1 MDLENKAP
9 EEEKDKD
16 KKPVEE
22 TAEKPVTE
30 AEQPAPDDK
39 QADENGEGADAQPE
53 QAEQEAPAE
62 ETASEPE
69 VKAEPAADPA
79 AELEQLREENVRLKA
94 QLEAHKAGFKGEY
107 IEDAVLIGGIDYEEN
122 VVLPFVFSS
131 MEPVGNGY
139 FLGTVAEDDSI
150 LVYDRAFRLA
160 FPRSYEKAEA
170 DDSGMLSLTVS
181 DCVFDYYLGGD
192 SPVLRRAS
200 MTSDIC
206 GVALQWR
213 VANQVYLNDLN
224 ENDLLRINKIV
235 TSYMLML
242 QESSFD
248 ELPAISASDYIAG
261 LTKPGSFAGMAFDE
275 ISGFSF
281 ASADGNSAYDF
292 SFTASYHLTDAE
304 AEQMPGTAVQVQLR
318 FRRNTDNKM
327 ILTSSNLNFQGAA
340 SAVTEPEDEGTE

>member
-1 MDLENKAP
+1 MSSRSKLLISVLFIAAIILCIALTRMYLDGAKNTGHTDANDQVKSIVRTYGSMRVFESTNGYYGILNE
-9 EEEKDKD
+9 
-16 KKPVEE
+16 
-22 TAEKPVTE
+22 
-30 AEQPAPDDK
+30 DD
-39 QADENGEGADAQPE
+39 AVMI
-53 QAEQEAPAE
+53 
-62 ETASEPE
+62 EPE
-69 VKAEPAADPA
+69 WMEVLDVTDS
-79 AELEQLREENVRLKA
+79 LVVVSRR
-94 QLEAHKAGFKGEY
+94 
-107 IEDAVLIGGIDYEEN
+107 IEDAILIGGIDYEEN

-200 MTSDIC
+200 MTTYIC

-248 ELPAISASDYIAG
+248 ELPTISASDYIAG

-292 SFTASYHLTDAE
+292 SFTASYHLTDAD
-304 AEQMPGTAVQVQLR
+304 AEKLPGTAVQVQLR

>member
-1 MDLENKAP
+1 MSSRSKLLISVLFIAAIILCIALTRMYLDGAKNTGHTDANDQVKSIVRTYGSMRVFESTNGYYGILNE
-9 EEEKDKD
+9 
-16 KKPVEE
+16 
-22 TAEKPVTE
+22 
-30 AEQPAPDDK
+30 DD
-39 QADENGEGADAQPE
+39 AVMI
-53 QAEQEAPAE
+53 
-62 ETASEPE
+62 EPE
-69 VKAEPAADPA
+69 WMEVLDVTDS
-79 AELEQLREENVRLKA
+79 LVVVSRR
-94 QLEAHKAGFKGEY
+94 

-170 DDSGMLSLTVS
+170 DESGMLSLTVS

-340 SAVTEPEDEGTE
+340 SAVTEPENEDTE

>member
-1 MDLENKAP
+1 MSSRSKLLISVLFIAAIILCIALTRMYLDGAKNTGHTDANDQVKSIVRTYGSMRVFESTNGYYGILNE
-9 EEEKDKD
+9 
-16 KKPVEE
+16 
-22 TAEKPVTE
+22 
-30 AEQPAPDDK
+30 DD
-39 QADENGEGADAQPE
+39 AVMI
-53 QAEQEAPAE
+53 
-62 ETASEPE
+62 EPE
-69 VKAEPAADPA
+69 WMEVLDVTDS
-79 AELEQLREENVRLKA
+79 LVVVSRR
-94 QLEAHKAGFKGEY
+94 

-340 SAVTEPEDEGTE
+340 SAVTEPENEDTE

>member
-1 MDLENKAP
+1 MSSRSKLLISVLFIAAIILCIALTRMYLDGAKNTGHTDANDQVKSIVRTYGSMRVFESTNGYYGILNE
-9 EEEKDKD
+9 
-16 KKPVEE
+16 
-22 TAEKPVTE
+22 
-30 AEQPAPDDK
+30 DD
-39 QADENGEGADAQPE
+39 AVMI
-53 QAEQEAPAE
+53 
-62 ETASEPE
+62 EPE
-69 VKAEPAADPA
+69 WMEVLDVTDS
-79 AELEQLREENVRLKA
+79 LVVVSRR
-94 QLEAHKAGFKGEY
+94 

-292 SFTASYHLTDAE
+292 SFTASYHLTEAE
-304 AEQMPGTAVQVQLR
+304 SEQMPGTAVQVQLR

>member
-1 MDLENKAP
+1 MSSRSKLLISVLFIAAIILCIALTRMYLDGAKNTGHTDANDQVKSIVRTYGSMRVFESTNGYYGILNE
-9 EEEKDKD
+9 
-16 KKPVEE
+16 
-22 TAEKPVTE
+22 
-30 AEQPAPDDK
+30 DD
-39 QADENGEGADAQPE
+39 AVMI
-53 QAEQEAPAE
+53 
-62 ETASEPE
+62 EPE
-69 VKAEPAADPA
+69 WMEVLDVTDS
-79 AELEQLREENVRLKA
+79 LVVVSRR
-94 QLEAHKAGFKGEY
+94 

-281 ASADGNSAYDF
+281 ASADENSAYDF

>member
-1 MDLENKAP
+1 MSSRSKLLISVLFIAAIILCIALTRMYLDGAKNTGHTDANDQVKSIVRTYGSMRVFESTNGYYGILNE
-9 EEEKDKD
+9 
-16 KKPVEE
+16 
-22 TAEKPVTE
+22 
-30 AEQPAPDDK
+30 DD
-39 QADENGEGADAQPE
+39 AVMI
-53 QAEQEAPAE
+53 
-62 ETASEPE
+62 EPE
-69 VKAEPAADPA
+69 WMEVLDVTDS
-79 AELEQLREENVRLKA
+79 LVVVSRR
-94 QLEAHKAGFKGEY
+94 

-181 DCVFDYYLGGD
+181 DCAFDYYLGGD

>member
-1 MDLENKAP
+1 MSSRSKLLISVLFIAAIILCIALTRMYLDGAKNTGHTDANDQVKSIVRTYGFMRVFESTNGYYGILNE
-9 EEEKDKD
+9 
-16 KKPVEE
+16 
-22 TAEKPVTE
+22 
-30 AEQPAPDDK
+30 DD
-39 QADENGEGADAQPE
+39 AVMI
-53 QAEQEAPAE
+53 
-62 ETASEPE
+62 EPE
-69 VKAEPAADPA
+69 WMEVLDVTDS
-79 AELEQLREENVRLKA
+79 LVVVSRR
-94 QLEAHKAGFKGEY
+94 

-248 ELPAISASDYIAG
+248 ELPTISASDYIAG

-292 SFTASYHLTDAE
+292 SFTASYHLTEAE
-304 AEQMPGTAVQVQLR
+304 SEQMPGTAVQVQLR

>member
-1 MDLENKAP
+1 MSSRSKLLISVLFIAAIILCIALTRMYLDGAKNTGHTDANDQVKSIVRTYGSMRVFESTNGYYGILNE
-9 EEEKDKD
+9 
-16 KKPVEE
+16 
-22 TAEKPVTE
+22 
-30 AEQPAPDDK
+30 DD
-39 QADENGEGADAQPE
+39 AVMI
-53 QAEQEAPAE
+53 
-62 ETASEPE
+62 EPE
-69 VKAEPAADPA
+69 WMEVLDVTDS
-79 AELEQLREENVRLKA
+79 LVVVSRR
-94 QLEAHKAGFKGEY
+94 

-292 SFTASYHLTDAE
+292 SFTASYHLTDAG

>member
-1 MDLENKAP
+1 MSSRSKLLISVLFIAAIILCIALTRMYLDGAKNTGHTDANDQVKSIVRTYGSMRVFESTNGYYGILNE
-9 EEEKDKD
+9 
-16 KKPVEE
+16 
-22 TAEKPVTE
+22 
-30 AEQPAPDDK
+30 DD
-39 QADENGEGADAQPE
+39 AVMI
-53 QAEQEAPAE
+53 
-62 ETASEPE
+62 EPE
-69 VKAEPAADPA
+69 WMEVLDVTDS
-79 AELEQLREENVRLKA
+79 LVVVSRR
-94 QLEAHKAGFKGEY
+94 

-192 SPVLRRAS
+192 SPVLRRAA